1 MKELNFLDYL
11 STVKQ
16 IKRYN
21 QYIEEDEGDQICD
34 MIVLKAVFLEK
45 YGEAKAG
52 QLDLTI
58 LSTAKEWLEIK
69 KQGRY

>member
-1 MKELNFLDYL
+1 
-11 STVKQ
+11 
-16 IKRYN
+16 
-21 QYIEEDEGDQICD
+21 
-34 MIVLKAVFLEK
+34 MIVLKIVILEK

-58 LSTAKEWLEIK
+58 LSAAKEWLEIK

>member
-1 MKELNFLDYL
+1 
-11 STVKQ
+11 
-16 IKRYN
+16 
-21 QYIEEDEGDQICD
+21 

-45 YGEAKAG
+45 YGESKAG

-58 LSTAKEWLEIK
+58 LSAAKEWLEIK